1 LITAMSDFVK
11 IFLTMK
17 LSLTSF
23 VLLFV
28 LISCKRNAELG
39 ECTSSDTNRNYV
51 VESSQSLT
59 IPIHASDSYLGF
71 ANQIDEEGKLYRAS
85 RFGSKIDVYDLKYR
99 NKVKSYVFPD
109 SGSNHISAFGGIAF
123 VPLGGDSL
131 LFMNNISQLYLTHKD
146 SVLLKKTYIEDDLL
160 SPKEN
165 RSYGVNRV
173 KPYRL
178 GNNIFFIRISQYLPN
193 TENFNNDKFLMYYN
207 LSSGEL
213 KKANAT
219 FTNKFKNGKWTPTQ
233 MFPSFTT
240 DNTNII
246 INYPIEDNLYMYDTE
261 KDSVVSTVKCVSSRF
276 KTSDFK
282 PINREITDWKMY
294 ANYIKNYI
302 QYWSISYIPQQD
314 CFYRI
319 VILPVD
325 NQEDALNELMPEVV
339 SPFSVMILDKDF
351 KILAED
357 KFPGKTYD
365 LTDFF
370 VTDKGLWISNNNPEN
385 PNFSEDHL
393 SFTLFELA
401 EKLND

>member
-1 LITAMSDFVK
+1 
-11 IFLTMK
+11 MK

-109 SGSNHISAFGGIAF
+109 SGPNHISAFGGIAF

-146 SVLLKKTYIEDDLL
+146 SILLKKTFIEDDLL
-160 SPKEN
+160 SPKEY
-165 RSYGVNRV
+165 RSYGVNQV
-173 KPYRL
+173 KPFLYD
-178 GNNIFFIRISQYLPN
+178 NKVFFIKISQYLPES
-193 TENFNNDKFLMYYN
+193 ENGKNDKILMYYDLQSKN
-207 LSSGEL
+207 LLEVPVYFPDKYREGIWTPAQRLFS
-213 KKANAT
+213 
-219 FTNKFKNGKWTPTQ
+219 FTNHNSKVVLNF
-233 MFPSFTT
+233 
-240 DNTNII
+240 
-246 INYPIEDNLYMYDTE
+246 PIEDDLYIYDIGNNAVT
-261 KDSVVSTVKCVSSRF
+261 DTVKCVTSRY
-276 KTSDFK
+276 KKSEIQ

-294 ANYIKNYI
+294 GMYLKK
-302 QYWSISYIPQQD
+302 QVLYWSISYNPAQQLY
-314 CFYRI
+314 YRI
-319 VILPVD
+319 IVQPVTIE
-325 NQEDALNELMPEVV
+325 EDYLSEERVQVV
-339 SPFSVMILDKDF
+339 SPFSVMVLDKDF

-357 KFPGKTYD
+357 KFPGKTHD

-370 VTDKGLWISNNNPEN
+370 VDDKGLWISNNNPEN

-401 EKLND
+401 EKKE